1 MAEISKIAKMSPE
14 EQKEWDL
21 KLRKIDAEI
30 EKLRAETSNLISE
43 NRYYP
48 LIIGSTATLAIV
60 AIAKLFL

>member
-1 MAEISKIAKMSPE
+1 MTDV
-14 EQKEWDL
+14 EQKEWDI

-30 EKLRAETSNLISE
+30 SKLNAETDKLSSE

-48 LIIGSTATLAIV
+48 LVIGSGATLAIV